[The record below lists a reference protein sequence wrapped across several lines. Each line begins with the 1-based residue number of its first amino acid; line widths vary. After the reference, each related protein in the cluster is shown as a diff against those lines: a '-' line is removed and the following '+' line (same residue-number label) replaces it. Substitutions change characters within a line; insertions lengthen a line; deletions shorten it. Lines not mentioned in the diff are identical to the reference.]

1 MDLSISSCSAF
12 HRLKCRTP
20 YRVRGFKT
28 HLFLSN
34 SIVTGSHP
42 LPRKESCKGTSF
54 LARENRRVVGALFC
68 TVPTY
73 PSFLLTVRQIRHIS
87 ISFSYKTGQSPP
99 IPPRTLHLI
108 LFHFTSAAPS
118 PLHHIRHISIWC
130 TTTPSEPS
138 PYPFLDAPVTGVNA
152 LKFACGTLYDTGSSG
167 RFSAAVCP
175 FYFLVTGF
183 IYLHSFYVKF

>member
-1 MDLSISSCSAF
+1 M
-12 HRLKCRTP
+12 
-20 YRVRGFKT
+20 RGFKT

-54 LARENRRVVGALFC
+54 FVQENRRVVSASFC

-73 PSFLLTVRQIRHIS
+73 PFFLLTVRQIRHIS
-87 ISFSYKTGQSPP
+87 ISFPRKSGQSPL
-99 IPPRTLHLI
+99 IPPRTFPLI
-108 LFHFTSAAPS
+108 LFHFPSAAPS
-118 PLHHIRHISIWC
+118 PLHHIRHISIWY

-138 PYPFLDAPVTGVNA
+138 LYPSLDAPVTGVNA
-152 LKFACGTLYDTGSSG
+152 LKFACGTLYDTGSCG

-183 IYLHSFYVKF
+183 IYSHFFM

>member
-87 ISFSYKTGQSPP
+87 I
-99 IPPRTLHLI
+99 
-108 LFHFTSAAPS
+108 
-118 PLHHIRHISIWC
+118 WC